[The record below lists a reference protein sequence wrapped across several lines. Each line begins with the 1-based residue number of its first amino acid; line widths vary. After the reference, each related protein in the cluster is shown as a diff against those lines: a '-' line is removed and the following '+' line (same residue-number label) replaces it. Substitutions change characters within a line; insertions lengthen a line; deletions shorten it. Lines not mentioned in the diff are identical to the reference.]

1 MVDVTNSTIL
11 NPGTLLNYL
20 PPDEATQFE
29 VVRNVYIAVLG
40 ATTADILSH
49 IPEDIAIIRRRRG
62 LITSACFALTRIFV
76 ATYVA
81 LWVAVFTRPVPDCH
95 GITIVMDILCIL
107 TMATTSFLF
116 LRRVQAVYASNR
128 TVYWTFA
135 LLWAGSSVA
144 AVLLVPGAES
154 EHLQGT
160 GYCLVYL
167 VRSYVA
173 IASFMPAV
181 FDTLVFFAISYKLAF
196 QNPRNLESNQS
207 RVTWLFSGKTLP
219 MLSRAILRG
228 GQQYYLI
235 TFGFNV
241 VSGVFS
247 FQPSGIPPMY
257 RVLFSAP
264 ATALAACLA
273 CRVHRIM
280 VEAYYDDEGGL
291 PTFSGIYFTSASNQV
306 MQRSTIHHVIP
317 DRSTHGTSSDPVDIK
332 MGNEPSKGSSLQQMN
347 DHMSG

>member
-1 MVDVTNSTIL
+1 MVDATNSTIL
-11 NPGTLLNYL
+11 NPNTLLNYL

-40 ATTADILSH
+40 ATAADILSH

-62 LITSACFALTRIFV
+62 LITSACFALTRVFS
-76 ATYVA
+76 ATYTA
-81 LWVAVFTRPVPDCH
+81 LWVAVFTRPISDCH
-95 GITIVMDILCIL
+95 GITFAMDISCIL

-116 LRRVQAVYASNR
+116 LRRVQAIYAGNR
-128 TVYWTFA
+128 LVYWTFA
-135 LLWAGSSVA
+135 LLWAGSSAVA
-144 AVLLVPGAES
+144 ILLIPGAES

-167 VRSYVA
+167 VRGYVA
-173 IASFMPAV
+173 IASFMPAA

-207 RVTWLFSGKTLP
+207 RVTWLFSSKTLP

-235 TFGFNV
+235 TFGINV

-247 FQPSGIPPMY
+247 FQPSGLPPFY
-257 RVLFSAP
+257 RVLLAIP
-264 ATALAACLA
+264 AAALAACLA

-291 PTFSGIYFTSASNQV
+291 PTFSGIHFTSISNQV
-306 MQRSTIHHVIP
+306 VQRSTVHRVIP
-317 DRSTHGTSSDPVDIK
+317 DQSTHSTSSGPVGTEVGK
-332 MGNEPSKGSSLQQMN
+332 EPPPGSL
-347 DHMSG
+347 